1 MNPTVITTG
10 PGVIIATATASTNWR
25 SVSQWYSFTTPPYRT
40 GTMASPLPKTNAPAS
55 PKNTAILRSVGQ
67 SSVDATADAVGS
79 WSAAMATP
87 GSPPLPIQFFGGA
100 RISQTS
106 TPAPRKSQT
115 ISDCVTIVTIAAT
128 R

>member
-25 SVSQWYSFTTPPYRT
+25 SFSQWYSFTTPPYRN

-67 SSVDATADAVGS
+67 SIVAVTIDAVGS
-79 WSAAMATP
+79 WSAAIATP
-87 GSPPLPIQFFGGA
+87 GSPALPNQLFGGA
-100 RISQTS
+100 RMSHTS

-115 ISDCVTIVTIAAT
+115 ISDSVTIVTIAAT